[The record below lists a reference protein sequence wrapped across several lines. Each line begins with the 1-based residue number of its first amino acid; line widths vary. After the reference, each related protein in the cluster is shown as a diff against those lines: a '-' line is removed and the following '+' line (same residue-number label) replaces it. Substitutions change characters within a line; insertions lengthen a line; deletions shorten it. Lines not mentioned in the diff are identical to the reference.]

1 MKIAF
6 PFLVLVAGINPQ
18 LQASDIDR
26 DEIMHLVET
35 GQIQSLE
42 QILSRY
48 PEQQF
53 GKLLDLEVEEEH
65 GRIEYELEFL
75 HRDGRVIELKI
86 DASNGEILEQEY
98 KD

>member
-1 MKIAF
+1 MKTVF
-6 PFLVLVAGINPQ
+6 PFLVLVAGISPQ
-18 LQASDIDR
+18 LQARDIDR

-48 PEQQF
+48 PEQKY
-53 GKLLDLEVEEEH
+53 GKLLDLEVEGKH
-65 GRIEYELEFL
+65 GRLEYELEFL

-86 DASNGEILEQEY
+86 DASNGEILEQEF